1 MFSKLLNSAVNHEG
15 SLVGLKQE
23 RNLCNTQ
30 VKIFES
36 YIIRLFSWRLG
47 RKPITTTTTTITNNN
62 YNDNNNN
69 ILLLL
74 LLLLKYLWYSSRFVH
89 WRWALTSCLGKPSD
103 TLCLFSSILYIS
115 ITFLKNSCWPQQ
127 CTPVD
132 PFNMNTHPNG
142 PQVIVQHNSNN
153 NNNLFHL

>member
-74 LLLLKYLWYSSRFVH
+74 LLLLKYLWY
-89 WRWALTSCLGKPSD
+89 
-103 TLCLFSSILYIS
+103 LFLRAILYAYVRGVLGVNQSAPPPPSLLLLLLLI
-115 ITFLKNSCWPQQ
+115 IIIK
-127 CTPVD
+127 
-132 PFNMNTHPNG
+132 
-142 PQVIVQHNSNN
+142 IKIIYYYYYY
-153 NNNLFHL
+153 

>member
-1 MFSKLLNSAVNHEG
+1 MVF
-15 SLVGLKQE
+15 
-23 RNLCNTQ
+23 
-30 VKIFES
+30 IFES
-36 YIIRLFSWRLG
+36 YIIRLCSRRLG
-47 RKPITTTTTTITNNN
+47 RKPISTTTTITTTTTTTTTTNNN
-62 YNDNNNN
+62 NNKNKNN
-69 ILLLL
+69 ILLL
-74 LLLLKYLWYSSRFVH
+74 LLLLKYLWYLSRFVH